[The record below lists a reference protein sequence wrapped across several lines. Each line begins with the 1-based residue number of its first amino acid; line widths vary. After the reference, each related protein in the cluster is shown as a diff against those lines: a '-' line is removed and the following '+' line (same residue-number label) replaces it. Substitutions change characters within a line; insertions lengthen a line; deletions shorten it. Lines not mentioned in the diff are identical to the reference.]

1 MYRYVLGVKPSFLL
15 FWLLMAAP
23 SFAAKPDGKQKAIDP
38 FWNNA
43 IVYFLLTDR
52 FANGDTSN
60 DRNFD
65 RAQDGAVLRNF
76 MGGDIKGITQKIRS
90 GYFTALGVEVLWMTP
105 VVEQIHGYWDEDW
118 GRSYPFHG

>member
-15 FWLLMAAP
+15 FWLLVAAP

-43 IVYFLLTDR
+43 IVYFMLTDR

-60 DRNFD
+60 DKNFNE
-65 RAQDGAVLRNF
+65 RYLNKSISAVYTDF
-76 MGGDIKGITQKIRS
+76 WDINNSKCYLINVKPK
-90 GYFTALGVEVLWMTP
+90 LC
-105 VVEQIHGYWDEDW
+105 DK
-118 GRSYPFHG
+118 